1 MIICYTDRK
10 DDLSEKVTLFSEA
23 ESFFIGDIKLLLSE
37 ENLEYWENIFGC
49 TAGLHEIDGYEFFV
63 NGTEDNGCIFVDT
76 DNYEYRVSSGCIGV
90 VPLELCSHNVNTCYD
105 IRNIQSKSLTVQ
117 TVRDKAIYVV
127 YNNGDFTVST
137 SFDDVLVMDEQFDEE
152 DFDFDFDNDEDFD
165 CMDCLDVDD
174 FDCMDI
180 MYDTGNE

>member
-63 NGTEDNGCIFVDT
+63 NGTEDNGCIFVC
-76 DNYEYRVSSGCIGV
+76 VKPCV
-90 VPLELCSHNVNTCYD
+90 
-105 IRNIQSKSLTVQ
+105 K
-117 TVRDKAIYVV
+117 
-127 YNNGDFTVST
+127 
-137 SFDDVLVMDEQFDEE
+137 VMIILNLQPI
-152 DFDFDFDNDEDFD
+152 
-165 CMDCLDVDD
+165 C
-174 FDCMDI
+174 
-180 MYDTGNE
+180 